1 MSSHSLFTQGN
12 EQKYTTS
19 FVSAET
25 MNTATTVLKLTV
37 LVNFALTDETSLHR
51 CTRKGG
57 WGGREEGK
65 GAKKDSTVVN
75 FQEI

>member
-19 FVSAET
+19 FVSAVT

-37 LVNFALTDETSLHR
+37 LVTFALTDETSLHR
-51 CTRKGG
+51 CTRRGG
-57 WGGREEGK
+57 GGKEEGK